1 MKSQPANT
9 ETWRRRATRLLRHCD
24 VDDYFRID
32 DRGVWPAEPWDTIG
46 DDGELKLGAWRS
58 SPDGK
63 TGDVFGQWRPARV
76 LAAKGYDID
85 PADTP
90 ALPFPFDAKE
100 LAAFMVNG
108 MGAFVAEW
116 YCDGDWDNGLS
127 IEVLERSLPVDEV
140 WLRQTVREAVDAYR
154 TAKDAI
160 GCPDGE
166 HPDPDE
172 IVWQLLKPD
181 DASAAPPTGQ
191 QDAPERSSS
200 EEDSG
205 ESRAGEVHPDALAK
219 AIATEVVQQLRNP
232 TDAPAAP
239 IGTQQDAPKSN
250 GDVDQTDWDAE
261 AAYRQKRRDLLTPV
275 IEKAQRQSGNK
286 YDAASVWNELVKM
299 AQAQESPLKG
309 VTEDGIQWSDGNDEL
324 KYLSLKN
331 LRDRIKRKKKQK
343 TEAERATTR

>member
-1 MKSQPANT
+1 MMEKSQVNI
-9 ETWRRRATRLLRHCD
+9 ETWKRRAKYLLRHPH
-24 VDDYFRID
+24 VEGRFHPD
-32 DRGVWPAEPWDTIG
+32 DRGLWPVVQESFDHLGDGPEKIYSAEYVF
-46 DDGELKLGAWRS
+46 S
-58 SPDGK
+58 S
-63 TGDVFGQWRPARV
+63 WRPARV

-127 IEVLERSLPVDEV
+127 MEALEQSIPVDEV
-140 WLRQTVREAVDAYR
+140 WLRQTVREAIDAYR
-154 TAKDAI
+154 VAKEAI

-166 HPDPDE
+166 HPDPDD

-181 DASAAPPTGQ
+181 DA
-191 QDAPERSSS
+191 
-200 EEDSG
+200 
-205 ESRAGEVHPDALAK
+205 
-219 AIATEVVQQLRNP
+219 
-232 TDAPAAP
+232 PAAP
-239 IGTQQDAPKSN
+239 TTEQQDAPKSN
-250 GDVDQTDWDAE
+250 GDVDQTERDAE
-261 AAYRQKRRDLLTPV
+261 AAYRRKRRDLLTPV

-286 YDAASVWNELVKM
+286 YDAAIVWNELVKM

-309 VTEDGIQWSDGNDEL
+309 VTEDGIQWADGNNEW
-324 KYLSLKN
+324 KHLSLKN
-331 LRDRIKRKKKQK
+331 LRDRITRKQKQK